1 MARID
6 LSQLSPLVAT
16 PVGWLET
23 VLADFDG
30 FLMDHASA
38 EKKAS
43 GMAMSMVSHY
53 PDQPSIVRAMVELAV
68 EELNHYREVMRLILA
83 RQLTPAA
90 DLKDPYIHALNGQ
103 VRKANEHFLLDR
115 LTVAAVVERRG
126 AERFALLADNLYD
139 DPALQRFYQ
148 AIAASEQ
155 RHWELFLDLAVEHF
169 DVATVIERFN
179 ELSQREA
186 KIIQTLPLRAAL
198 H

>member
-1 MARID
+1 M
-6 LSQLSPLVAT
+6 
-16 PVGWLET
+16 
-23 VLADFDG
+23 
-30 FLMDHASA
+30 
-38 EKKAS
+38 
-43 GMAMSMVSHY
+43 
-53 PDQPSIVRAMVELAV
+53 
-68 EELNHYREVMRLILA
+68 
-83 RQLTPAA
+83 
-90 DLKDPYIHALNGQ
+90 
-103 VRKANEHFLLDR
+103 
-115 LTVAAVVERRG
+115 AAVVERRG

-169 DVATVIERFN
+169 DVAAVIERFN